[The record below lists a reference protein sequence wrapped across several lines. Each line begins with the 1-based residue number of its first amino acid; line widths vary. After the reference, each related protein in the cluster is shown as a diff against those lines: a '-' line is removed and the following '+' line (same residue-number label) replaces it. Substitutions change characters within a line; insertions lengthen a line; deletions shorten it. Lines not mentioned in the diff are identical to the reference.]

1 MNDERIKRAVVE
13 AIERGLDARALASA
27 VRDAG
32 SMIPPAPALQSA
44 PPPAVAAPSTGTKKL
59 LTKIVLGDI
68 LADDILGARPADRT
82 FPLRL
87 FFSELGTI
95 LAKEEADDASDIAF
109 ALASGLNFFFRAP
122 MDAERKMWVGI
133 ETSRQLYALAA
144 AARLESDLVAKATP
158 LLAALMTNEIQRIK
172 FESVDHMRVFDST
185 VHERAEGSDASASR
199 VVRPASFLCRV
210 ASNNAVKA
218 KAEVVT

>member
-1 MNDERIKRAVVE
+1 MNDDRIKRAVLE

-32 SMIPPAPALQSA
+32 SMIPPRIESA
-44 PPPAVAAPSTGTKKL
+44 PPPPVAAPSAGTKKL

-95 LAKEEADDASDIAF
+95 LAKEETDDASDIAF

-122 MDAERKMWVGI
+122 MDPERKMWVGV
-133 ETSRQLYALAA
+133 ETSRQLYALATV
-144 AARLESDLVAKATP
+144 ARLESDLVEKATP
-158 LLAALMTNEIQRIK
+158 LLAALMTSELQRIK
-172 FESVDHMRVFDST
+172 FESVDHMKVFDSSL
-185 VHERAEGSDASASR
+185 HERADGSDATASR
-199 VVRPASFLCRV
+199 IVRPASFLCRV
-210 ASNNAVKA
+210 VANNAVKA

>member
-1 MNDERIKRAVVE
+1 MNDERIKKAVLE
-13 AIERGLDARALASA
+13 AIERGLDARSLATA

-32 SMIPPAPALQSA
+32 SILPPRPESK
-44 PPPAVAAPSTGTKKL
+44 PPPVVGAAPTTGTKKL

-68 LADDILGARPADRT
+68 LADDILGARPHDRT

-87 FFSELGTI
+87 FFSELGTV
-95 LAKEEADDASDIAF
+95 LAKDDSDEASDIAF
-109 ALASGLNFFFRAP
+109 AFASGLNFFFRAP
-122 MDAERKMWVGI
+122 MEPERKMWVGV

-144 AARLESDLVAKATP
+144 AAKLESDLVEKATP

-172 FESVDHMRVFDST
+172 FESVDHMKVFDSSL
-185 VHERAEGSDASASR
+185 HERAEGSDATASR
-199 VVRPASFLCRV
+199 IVRPASFLCRV
-210 ASNNAVKA
+210 AANNAVKA